1 MKTLTV
7 KGTVFGEGMPKIC
20 LPIMGKTESE
30 IMETAGRISGLPHD
44 VVEWRADAF
53 QHFSSHRQVLH
64 ILAALRQ
71 VLPDSLLLFTFRTL
85 REGGKH
91 DISDEA
97 YLALNEAVIRS
108 SLADFV
114 DLELFTG
121 TEAVA
126 AAELPAPEDSL
137 LAPLISLARQTQVQT
152 ILSSHDFAK
161 TPPMGE
167 LLERLSAMEALG
179 CSIAKLAV
187 MPHKKKGCADAP
199 VSHPRSFR
207 VSGLSRDHHVHGRP
221 RRDQPHLRGIFRLL
235 PHLRKSGRSLRAR
248 TAGRGN
254 PFSQPQGAA
263 RNMGNRRPGPL
274 SVIELRRPPVQAF
287 LTARNTAPGFGGVP
301 YSSTPTR

>member
-1 MKTLTV
+1 M
-7 KGTVFGEGMPKIC
+7 
-20 LPIMGKTESE
+20 
-30 IMETAGRISGLPHD
+30 
-44 VVEWRADAF
+44 VEWRADAF

-187 MPHKKKGCADAP
+187 MPHKKKDVLTLLSATLEASECLDCPVITMSMGALGVISRICGEFFGSCLTFGIREKPPRPDSRTRKPFQPTSGSCTEYGEPPPRTALRHRAP
-199 VSHPRSFR
+199 AAAGS
-207 VSGLSRDHHVHGRP
+207 
-221 RRDQPHLRGIFRLL
+221 GIFNSPEHGSR
-235 PHLRKSGRSLRAR
+235 
-248 TAGRGN
+248 
-254 PFSQPQGAA
+254 
-263 RNMGNRRPGPL
+263 
-274 SVIELRRPPVQAF
+274 LRRRSVQQHADPVD
-287 LTARNTAPGFGGVP
+287 LGR
-301 YSSTPTR
+301 

>member
-53 QHFSSHRQVLH
+53 QHFSSHRQVIH

-108 SLADFV
+108 GLADFV

-126 AAELPAPEDSL
+126 AAELPAPEDFL

-187 MPHKKKGCADAP
+187 MPHKKKDVLTLLSATLEASERLDCP
-199 VSHPRSFR
+199 VITMSMGALG
-207 VSGLSRDHHVHGRP
+207 VISRICGEFFGSC
-221 RRDQPHLRGIFRLL
+221 LTF
-235 PHLRKSGRSLRAR
+235 
-248 TAGRGN
+248 GN
-254 PFSQPQGAA
+254 PGEAS
-263 RNMGNRRPGPL
+263 
-274 SVIELRRPPVQAF
+274 
-287 LTARNTAPGFGGVP
+287 APGQPDAETLSANLRELHGIWGTAAP
-301 YSSTPTR
+301 DRSPS